1 MALRRR
7 RVSRLLVTVAPALG
21 GLAALPAQQAAAAAT
36 ATATDTGVP
45 NGDVIANLWD

>member
-7 RVSRLLVTVAPALG
+7 RVSRLLVTVALALG
-21 GLAALPAQQAAAAAT
+21 GLAALPARQAAA
-36 ATATDTGVP
+36 ATDTGVP